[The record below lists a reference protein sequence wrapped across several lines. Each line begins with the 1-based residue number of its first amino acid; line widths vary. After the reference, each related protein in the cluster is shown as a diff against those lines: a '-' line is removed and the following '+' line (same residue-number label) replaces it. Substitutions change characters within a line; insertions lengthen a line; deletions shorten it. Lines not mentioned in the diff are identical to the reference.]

1 MIHCRAA
8 GGPKPRIWRKKHSP
22 CPAGEEIGSVTADGA
37 YDATRRLPPVVP
49 TLLSRPA
56 KMPLPG
62 SQRARARRHE
72 TKSCA
77 HQSIPAAP
85 SGGVERISPPE
96 PGRVKDELHQ
106 AARPIPDGKRLRT
119 PGRRALSSH
128 RRSERLHR
136 SRYTC
141 HRARRVNPS
150 GESGAALRPGFA
162 QQRRGCSS
170 AIGHGELAAIP
181 HPEFFLPGLLDLFH
195 ACQSHL
201 HFYNLQVSECCQ
213 SFH

>member
-1 MIHCRAA
+1 MMPRDDCRPWFRRCYPAPQKCHSQEA
-8 GGPKPRIWRKKHSP
+8 NEPGRGGTKRSPARIK
-22 CPAGEEIGSVTADGA
+22 V
-37 YDATRRLPPVVP
+37 
-49 TLLSRPA
+49 SRP
-56 KMPLPG
+56 
-62 SQRARARRHE
+62 RHL
-72 TKSCA
+72 
-77 HQSIPAAP
+77 
-85 SGGVERISPPE
+85 GGVERISPPE